1 MEEEKH
7 PGGRPIVWDDN
18 KKQTAFETIIER
30 IANGES
36 LREIVLNSPREEIP
50 SFPTFFQW
58 ISQNKE
64 LSKQYACACEI
75 RSEILFDEMLYISDN
90 TEEGEVL
97 TEKENGTVEKKTG
110 DMTQHRK
117 LKIDTRKWIL
127 SKMNPKRF
135 GDKLDITSKDESIST
150 PVNQAEILE
159 SIKSVLNGGS
169 IPES

>member
-1 MEEEKH
+1 MEEEKN
-7 PGGRPIVWDDN
+7 GVGRPVVWDPD
-18 KKQTAFETIIER
+18 KKEKSFETIIER
-30 IANGES
+30 IASGES
-36 LREIVLNSPREEIP
+36 LREIILNSPREEIP

-58 ISQNKE
+58 ISQSKE

-75 RSEILFDEMLYISDN
+75 RSEILFDEMLFIADN

-127 SKMNPKRF
+127 AKMNPKRF
-135 GDKLDITSKDESIST
+135 GDKLDITSKDEPINPSID
-150 PVNQAEILE
+150 QKEILNN
-159 SIKSVLNGGS
+159 ITKVLNGGS